1 MASKEQSGLP
11 DRVSEYARMAGEA
24 FVAASREADPRRA
37 ARLRQRGY
45 DLVDQLR
52 EGRRELKERSS
63 ASDETGYNNAAE

>member
-1 MASKEQSGLP
+1 L
-11 DRVSEYARMAGEA
+11 AGEA